1 MAITVTKEPSQHS
14 FFGNPVL
21 LGLSTNNRISQSG
34 LIHIHSFSFLGF
46 PTDSETM
53 TFEWSDQKKV
63 VITFKLGAIDSSGN
77 QVQIVG
83 ANPTEFCE
91 LLSQALNRNQAL
103 TEDFYFFSANNV
115 VYMHSLKV
123 GSAYQV
129 NFSTTSGVITSQVGQ
144 AGQDQ
149 IIRENFSLR
158 VFVDIWKRPGFNLT
172 SPDEAKRQTL
182 ELLQPGIDNQATFD
196 LAYVLDAG
204 ISEDPF
210 PMTFNPTLPEDVSRA
225 LLVYRY
231 RYCEFFG
238 DPPSSQ
244 ILTTSSLKYALPGGL
259 SLRKAPVDSLQNW
272 VDNDKRILINSTER
286 QVHLYGQEW
295 LHYYH
300 THNLDRFDV
309 VVRIYLEDGS
319 TVTEALFEQ
328 DLVYRYSLWRIPVG
342 CQVLANIQSI
352 DDAIRWEVWISE
364 HQFPDNRL
372 SQVIAYKI
380 EEGAVPN
387 RQDFVFLN
395 SFGVYELFTA
405 RGKITYSIDLN
416 RQTADKAFYRGYD
429 RMDRLTETYRSTYRP
444 IMEVA
449 TGYRNKKQMN
459 LLTEFLSSRRIYLV
473 REDHYEPVQIKI
485 DKFDQYTTDPGSLNA
500 AKFTVLSEREEE
512 FYTHD

>member
-1 MAITVTKEPSQHS
+1 MAITVTKEPPQHS

-21 LGLSTNNRISQSG
+21 LGLSTNNRVSQSG
-34 LIHIHSFSFLGF
+34 LVNIFSISFSGF
-46 PTDSETM
+46 PTDSQTM
-53 TFEWSDQKKV
+53 TFEWGDQKKV

-83 ANPTEFCE
+83 ANTTEFCE
-91 LLSQALNRNQAL
+91 LLAQALNRNQAL
-103 TEDFYFFSANNV
+103 TEDFYFYSVNNV
-115 VYMHSLKV
+115 VYMQSLKV
-123 GSAYQV
+123 GSQYQV
-129 NFSTTSGVITSQVGQ
+129 TFSTTSGVITPQVGQ
-144 AGQDQ
+144 AGQDE
-149 IIRENFSLR
+149 ILRENFSLR

-172 SPDEAKRQTL
+172 SPDEAQRQTL

-196 LAYVLDAG
+196 LAYVLDAD

-210 PMTFNPTLPEDVSRA
+210 PAIFNPTSPEDVSGA

-231 RYCEFFG
+231 RHCESFG
-238 DPPSSQ
+238 DPPASQ
-244 ILTTSSLKYALPGGL
+244 VLTASSLKYALPGGF
-259 SLRKAPVDSLQNW
+259 SLRKAPVDSLQTR
-272 VDNDKRILINSTER
+272 VDNDKRILVNSTER

-319 TVTEALFEQ
+319 TITEALFEQ

-364 HQFPDNRL
+364 YQVPDNRL
-372 SQVIAYKI
+372 SQVIAYRI

-395 SFGVYELFTA
+395 SFGVYEIFTA
-405 RGKITYSIDLN
+405 RGKISYSVDLE

-429 RMDRLTETYRSTYRP
+429 RMDRLSETYRSTYRP

-449 TGYRNKKQMN
+449 TGYRTKKQMD
-459 LLTEFLSSRRIYLV
+459 LLTEFLTSKRVYLI
-473 REDHYEPVQIKI
+473 REDYYEPVQIKI
-485 DKFDQYTTDPGSLNA
+485 DKFDKYSTDPGSLNGTR
-500 AKFTVLSEREEE
+500 FTVLSEREEE